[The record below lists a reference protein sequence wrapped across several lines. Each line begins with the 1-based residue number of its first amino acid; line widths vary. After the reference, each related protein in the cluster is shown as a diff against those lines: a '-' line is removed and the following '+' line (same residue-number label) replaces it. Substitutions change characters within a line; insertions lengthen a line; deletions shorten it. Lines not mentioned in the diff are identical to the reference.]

1 MEIEKYRIG
10 VVYNKDDQEIDR
22 VQLPDAGKFDYKKYT
37 EQMPITVKWYTC
49 AITHEPEDIIHY
61 DRPGK
66 EAK

>member
-10 VVYNKDDQEIDR
+10 VVYNSEDKEIDR
-22 VQLPDAGKFDYKKYT
+22 VKMSDAGKFDYKKYT

-49 AITHEPEDIIHY
+49 TIIHEPEDVIHY

-66 EAK
+66 EDK

>member
-10 VVYNKDDQEIDR
+10 VVFNSNGEEIDK
-22 VQLPDAGKFDYKKYT
+22 VKLGDAGKFDYKKYA

-49 AITHEPEDIIHY
+49 TVTHEPEDIIHY

-66 EAK
+66 EEK